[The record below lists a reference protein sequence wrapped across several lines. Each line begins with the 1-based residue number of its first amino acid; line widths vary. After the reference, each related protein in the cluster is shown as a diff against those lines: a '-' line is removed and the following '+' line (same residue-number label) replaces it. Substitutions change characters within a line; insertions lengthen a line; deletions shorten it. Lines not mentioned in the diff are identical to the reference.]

1 MKTIN
6 NIIENS
12 ALSLMSNYY
21 RYSVVSLFSGI
32 LITVVSLLVFMFGN
46 MDYVSACFNF

>member
-12 ALSLMSNYY
+12 ALGLLNTTVKYA
-21 RYSVVSLFSGI
+21 VAFLFAGI
-32 LITVVSLLVFMFGN
+32 MATVLSLLVFMLKN
-46 MDYVSACFNF
+46 SAYVSASFNF